1 MLRRGT
7 TAVMAALLMVCGL
20 LVGALPATAMSAP
33 DGGGHGAADRNRF
46 VVAEAQF
53 ERMFPDR
60 DPFFT
65 YDGLV
70 EATAAYPAFA
80 RTGSRTTRKQEAAA
94 FLANISHETGG
105 LFYVVNQNPDMYPI
119 FCDDTQP
126 YGCPAGRDAYYGRG
140 AIMLSWN
147 FNYKAAGDALGL
159 DLLNNPWLVETDPA
173 VAWMTALWYWNTQS
187 GPGTMTG
194 HDAMVNKKGFGQTIW
209 SLNGSAECE
218 GGNPAQMEH
227 RVELYQQFTRVLR
240 TPPGR
245 HLTC

>member
-80 RTGSRTTRKQEAAA
+80 RTGSRTTRKQEAAPSSPTSA
-94 FLANISHETGG
+94 TR
-105 LFYVVNQNPDMYPI
+105 
-119 FCDDTQP
+119 
-126 YGCPAGRDAYYGRG
+126 PAGC
-140 AIMLSWN
+140 STW
-147 FNYKAAGDALGL
+147 
-159 DLLNNPWLVETDPA
+159 
-173 VAWMTALWYWNTQS
+173 
-187 GPGTMTG
+187 
-194 HDAMVNKKGFGQTIW
+194 
-209 SLNGSAECE
+209 
-218 GGNPAQMEH
+218 
-227 RVELYQQFTRVLR
+227 
-240 TPPGR
+240 
-245 HLTC
+245 